1 MSLLNS
7 LLTLPLA
14 RRRSEIELFKQYPAE
29 VQEET
34 LKKLL
39 ATASKT
45 EWGSKYGYQEI
56 KGAAEFQARVPLQ
69 SYESLQPWIAR
80 MQAGEK
86 DVLWP
91 GEAKW
96 FARSSGTT
104 SARSKYIP
112 VTKESLEDCH
122 YRGGKDIIALYT
134 AACPDTNLLTGK
146 TLSLGGTRQKDD
158 SSDIYCGDLSA
169 ILMSNLPFWAQ
180 LARTPN
186 LDVALLGEWEEKIK
200 RIAESSLD
208 KNVVSLMGVPSWM
221 LVLLY
226 HILKTTGRDSI
237 SQIWPNLEL
246 FIHGGISFAP
256 YRDQFRKIIPSAKMK
271 YWEVYNASEGFF
283 AMNEYPEAPDMLLM
297 LDYGVYYEFLP
308 LEELDK
314 VGKSGPE
321 APRALTLGE
330 VELGRNYALVISTNG
345 GLWRYLI
352 GDTVMFTSLKPYR
365 IKITGRT
372 KHYINAFG
380 EELMIH
386 NADQALEIACA
397 KTGAA
402 LKDYTAAPFF
412 MDEKNKGG
420 HEWLIEFSRAPEN
433 LNEFGYQ
440 LDDALKT
447 LNSDYEAKRYKDITL
462 GPPRLI
468 LARSNL
474 FHDWLGEKH
483 KLGGQNKVPRLAN
496 GREYIEELLILN
508 KESSAK
514 TD

>member
-14 RRRSEIELFKQYPAE
+14 RRRSEIEIFRQYPIE
-29 VQEET
+29 IQEET

-39 ATASKT
+39 AAAEKT
-45 EWGSKYGYQEI
+45 EWGSRHGYRDI
-56 KGAAEFQARVPLQ
+56 KTAADFQARVPIQ
-69 SYESLQPWIAR
+69 TYESLQPFIAK

-86 DVLWP
+86 DILWP

-104 SARSKYIP
+104 GARSKYIP

-122 YRGGKDIIALYT
+122 YRGGKDLIALYA
-134 AACPDTNLLTGK
+134 AACPETGLLTGK
-146 TLSLGGTRQKDD
+146 TLSLGGTQQKDD
-158 SSDIYCGDLSA
+158 STDTYCGDLSA

-200 RIAESSLD
+200 RIAADSLD
-208 KNVVSLMGVPSWM
+208 KNIVSLMGVPSWM

-226 HILKTTGRDSI
+226 HILKTTGKENI

-246 FIHGGISFAP
+246 FIHGGISFSP
-256 YRDQFRKIIPSAKMK
+256 YREQFQKIIPSPKMK

-283 AMNEYPEAPDMLLM
+283 AMNECPGADDMLLM

-308 LEELDK
+308 LEELDR
-314 VGKSGPE
+314 VGKTGPD
-321 APRALTLGE
+321 APRALTLLE
-330 VELGRNYALVISTNG
+330 VELGKNYALVISTNG

-352 GDTVMFTSLKPYR
+352 GDTVMFTSLKPFR

-386 NADQALEIACA
+386 NADQALGIACA

-412 MDEKNKGG
+412 MDENNKGG
-420 HEWLIEFSRAPEN
+420 HEWLIEFSRVPES
-433 LNEFGYQ
+433 LVEFGHC

-462 GPPRLI
+462 GPPRLV
-468 LARSNL
+468 LARTNL
-474 FHDWLGEKH
+474 FRDWLESKH

-496 GREYIEELLILN
+496 NRDYLEELLTLN
-508 KESSAK
+508 QPIRQG
-514 TD
+514 